1 MDFLDRLQQIES
13 EGVAICLEKRVGAAR
28 QPVNHLRAPHLLRAS
43 PGIEVTIALKRE
55 AMLFDS
61 HVAHLHSRDELI
73 DGQAAGSFERVEN
86 FQALGAA
93 NFGK

>member
-1 MDFLDRLQQIES
+1 MNFLDRFQQIES
-13 EGVAICLEKRVGAAR
+13 EGVAVCLEERVRAAR
-28 QPVNHLRAPHLLRAS
+28 QPVNHLGSSHLLRAS
-43 PGIEVTIALKRE
+43 PGIEVTVALKRE

-73 DGQAAGSFERVEN
+73 DGQTAGSFERVEN